1 MAFASTQMALK
12 AHYEEAARTLFN
24 KSLGA
29 LNPYE
34 LNNVIA
40 KVVKEYVIPEK
51 WSRARNLYSRKR
63 ITIYFSAEFL
73 NGRVVL
79 DLLNNAGLLKTTAKI
94 FKREGID
101 IKCLETIEDPALG
114 NGGLGRLAACFI
126 ESAATLGLPLFG
138 VGLYY
143 KYGLFKQKF
152 DANGYQQ
159 AEPDIWDANMEP
171 WFEPHYEDAQIISFA
186 DTQVRAVPYELT
198 VLGYNGNE
206 EQFKAPVF
214 PLRVWKAE
222 PIEGVTNPSA
232 AAISDWLY
240 PNDESEDGKILR
252 LRQEYFFVS
261 AEMQTL
267 IKRHLAIH
275 GTLDNFEEYYFFQ
288 MNDTHPVMGCLEF
301 IRLFENHGYTFE
313 QAFEKACKCFAY
325 TNHTIMPEALEKWNR
340 VMFKNLLP
348 DIHQVINDINKRLI
362 DELSAKDEFSKI
374 KYENGQ
380 YVSEADW
387 DKINPFE
394 MFQDGNIHMSR
405 IACYVGSKING
416 VAQVHTD
423 IIMKNLLANW
433 CELYPDKFINITNGV
448 TPRRWVS
455 LSNPDLADFLDKYA
469 GDGWITDMSLLTNL
483 EQYKNDHAVLSE
495 FAAIKMQA
503 KKNLADEIYQ
513 REGVRIDPNSIF
525 DIQVKRIHEYKRQ
538 LMNALRILRIY
549 QLIKQG
555 RLPNFYKTTF
565 IIGGKAAMS
574 YKKAIQT
581 IALIKD
587 IQNLVNNDPDVK
599 DKMQVVF
606 LTNFNVSYAEKIYAA
621 ANFSEQISTAG
632 TEASGTGNMKFMMN
646 GCPTIGTWDGANIEI
661 IKASGRKNNYE
672 FGARV
677 EQLRA
682 IDKQYKHDQ
691 GRFVKPEMYEVA
703 RLLKDKTLIPNAYWE
718 LYSTITLEDQYFVM
732 LDLEAY
738 IDITL
743 RANSDYAEEQRTGD
757 LSRHTRKEFKNT
769 TFSGRFSSDRTVKEY
784 AEQIWHIEPIC
795 WDDLTE

>member
-12 AHYEEAARTLFN
+12 AHYEDAARTLFN
-24 KSLGA
+24 KSIGMLD
-29 LNPYE
+29 PYE
-34 LNNVIA
+34 LNGVIA
-40 KVVKEYVIPEK
+40 KVVKEHVIPK
-51 WSRARNLYSRKR
+51 SWNQSRNLYSHKR
-63 ITIYFSAEFL
+63 IAIYFSAEFL
-73 NGRVVL
+73 IGRVVL
-79 DLLNNAGLLKTTAKI
+79 DLLNNAGLLKATEKI

-101 IKCLETIEDPALG
+101 IKCLERIEDPALG

-152 DANGYQQ
+152 DQNGYQQ

-171 WFEPHYEDAQIISFA
+171 WFEPHYEDAKIVNFA
-186 DTQVRAVPYELT
+186 DTKVRAVPYEMP
-198 VLGYNGNE
+198 VVGYNADE
-206 EQFKAPVF
+206 EHFNAPVF

-222 PIEGVTNPSA
+222 PIDGVTNASA

-240 PNDESEDGKILR
+240 PNDENEDGKILR

-261 AEMQTL
+261 AEMQT
-267 IKRHLAIH
+267 IFDRHLAIH
-275 GTLDNFEEYYFFQ
+275 GTLDNIEEYYFFQ
-288 MNDTHPVMGCLEF
+288 MNDTHPVMGSLEF
-301 IRLFENHGYTFE
+301 IRLLENHGYTFDE
-313 QAFEKACKCFAY
+313 AFEKAQKCFAY

-374 KYENGQ
+374 RYENGN
-380 YVSEADW
+380 YVSDADW

-423 IIMKNLLANW
+423 IIMKSVLANW
-433 CELYPDKFINITNGV
+433 YELYPEKFINITNGV
-448 TPRRWVS
+448 TPRRWLD
-455 LSNPDLADFLDKYA
+455 LSNPELSSFLDKYA
-469 GDGWITDMSLLTNL
+469 GEGWITDMSMLTAL
-483 EQYKNDHAVLSE
+483 EQYKNDHSVLTE
-495 FAAIKMQA
+495 FAEIKMKA
-503 KKNLADEIYQ
+503 KVNLAEEIYK

-549 QLIKQG
+549 QLLKQG
-555 RLPNFYKTTF
+555 KLPGFYKTTF

-587 IQNLVNNDPDVK
+587 IQNMVNNDPDVK

-646 GCPTIGTWDGANIEI
+646 GAPTIGTWDGANIEI

-677 EQLRA
+677 EHLRA
-682 IDKQYKHDQ
+682 IDKQYKHEQ
-691 GRFVKPEMYEVA
+691 GNFVKPEMYDVA
-703 RLLKDKTLIPNAYWE
+703 RLLKDNTLIPNAYWE
-718 LYSTITLEDQYFVM
+718 LYNTITLEDQYFVM

-738 IDITL
+738 IDVTL
-743 RANSDYAEEQRTGD
+743 RANAEYAEEQHTGN
-757 LSRHTRKEFKNT
+757 LSRHTRKAMKNT
-769 TFSGRFSSDRTVKEY
+769 TFSGVFSSDRTVKQY
-784 AEQIWHIEPIC
+784 AEHIWHIEPV
-795 WDDLTE
+795 TMEE

>member
-1 MAFASTQMALK
+1 MAFARTQMALK
-12 AHYEEAARTLFN
+12 AHYEDAARNLFN
-24 KSLGA
+24 KSIGMLD
-29 LNPYE
+29 PYE
-34 LNNVIA
+34 LNCVIA
-40 KVVKEYVIPEK
+40 KVVKENVISEN
-51 WSRARNLYSRKR
+51 WNHAHNLYSRKR
-63 ITIYFSAEFL
+63 IAIYFSAEFL
-73 NGRVVL
+73 IGRTVL
-79 DLLNNAGLLKTTAKI
+79 DVLNNAGLLDMTNKI
-94 FKREGID
+94 FEEEGID
-101 IKCLETIEDPALG
+101 IKCLEQVEDPALG

-152 DANGYQQ
+152 DHNGYQQ
-159 AEPDIWDANMEP
+159 AEPDIWDVNMEP
-171 WFEPHYEDAQIISFA
+171 WFEPHYEDAKIISFA
-186 DTQVRAVPYELT
+186 DTQVRAVPYEMP
-198 VLGYNGNE
+198 VVGYNSDE
-206 EQFKAPVF
+206 EHFNAPVF

-222 PIEGVTNPSA
+222 PIEGITNPSA

-240 PNDESEDGKILR
+240 PNDETEDGKILR

-261 AEMQTL
+261 AEMQA
-267 IKRHLAIH
+267 IFDRHLATY
-275 GTLDNFEEYYFFQ
+275 GTLDNIEEYYFFQ

-301 IRLFENHGYTFE
+301 IRLLENHGYTFDK
-313 QAFEKACKCFAY
+313 AFEKAQKCFAY

-374 KYENGQ
+374 RYENGK
-380 YVSEADW
+380 YVSDADW

-405 IACYVGSKING
+405 IACYIGCKING
-416 VAQVHTD
+416 VAKVHTD
-423 IIMKNLLANW
+423 IIMKSVLANW
-433 CELYPDKFINITNGV
+433 YELYPEKFINITNGV
-448 TPRRWVS
+448 TPRRWLD
-455 LSNPDLADFLDKYA
+455 LSNPDLSAFLDKYA
-469 GDGWITDMSLLTNL
+469 GDGWITDMSMLTAL
-483 EQYKNDHAVLSE
+483 EQHKNDHAVLTE
-495 FAAIKMQA
+495 FAEIKMKA
-503 KKNLADEIYQ
+503 KVKLAEEIYK

-549 QLIKQG
+549 QLLKQG
-555 RLPNFYKTTF
+555 KLPSFYKTTF
-565 IIGGKAAMS
+565 IIGGKAAIP

-606 LTNFNVSYAEKIYAA
+606 LTNFNVSYAEKVYAA

-646 GCPTIGTWDGANIEI
+646 GAPTIGTWDGANIEI

-677 EQLRA
+677 EHLRA

-691 GRFVKPEMYEVA
+691 AHFVKPEMYEVA

-738 IDITL
+738 IDVTL
-743 RANSDYAEEQRTGD
+743 RANAEYAEEQHTGN
-757 LSRHTRKEFKNT
+757 LSRHTRKAMKNT
-769 TFSGRFSSDRTVKEY
+769 TFSGVFSSDRTVKQY
-784 AEQIWHIEPIC
+784 AEQIWHIEPV
-795 WDDLTE
+795 TMEE

>member
-12 AHYEEAARTLFN
+12 AHYEDAARTLFN
-24 KSLGA
+24 KSIGM

-34 LNNVIA
+34 LNSVIA
-40 KVVKEYVIPEK
+40 KVVKEHVIPK
-51 WSRARNLYSRKR
+51 SWNQSHNLYSRKR
-63 ITIYFSAEFL
+63 IAIYFSAEFL
-73 NGRVVL
+73 IGRVGL
-79 DLLNNAGLLKTTAKI
+79 DLLNNAGLLRATEKI

-101 IKCLETIEDPALG
+101 IKCLERIEDPALG

-152 DANGYQQ
+152 DQNGYQQ

-171 WFEPHYEDAQIISFA
+171 WFEPHYEDAKIVSFA
-186 DTQVRAVPYELT
+186 DTKVRAVPYEMP
-198 VLGYNGNE
+198 VVGYNADE
-206 EQFKAPVF
+206 EHFNAPVF

-222 PIEGVTNPSA
+222 PIDGVTNASA

-240 PNDESEDGKILR
+240 PNDENEDGKILR

-261 AEMQTL
+261 AEMQA
-267 IKRHLAIH
+267 IFDRHLAIH
-275 GTLDNFEEYYFFQ
+275 GTLDNIEEYYFFQ
-288 MNDTHPVMGCLEF
+288 MNDTHPVMGSLEF
-301 IRLFENHGYTFE
+301 IRLLENHGYTFE
-313 QAFEKACKCFAY
+313 EAFQKAHKCFAY

-374 KYENGQ
+374 RYENGK
-380 YVSEADW
+380 YVSDADW

-423 IIMKNLLANW
+423 IIMKSLLANW
-433 CELYPDKFINITNGV
+433 YELYPEKFINITNGV
-448 TPRRWVS
+448 TPRRWLD
-455 LSNPDLADFLDKYA
+455 LSNPELSSFLDKYA
-469 GDGWITDMSLLTNL
+469 GEGWITDMSMLTAL
-483 EQYKNDHAVLSE
+483 EQYKNDHAVLTE
-495 FAAIKMQA
+495 FAEIKMKA
-503 KKNLADEIYQ
+503 KVNLAEEIYK

-549 QLIKQG
+549 QLLKQG
-555 RLPNFYKTTF
+555 KLPGFYKTTF

-587 IQNLVNNDPDVK
+587 IQNLVNNDPDVR

-646 GCPTIGTWDGANIEI
+646 GAPTIGTWDGANIEI

-677 EQLRA
+677 EHLRA
-682 IDKQYKHDQ
+682 IDKQYKHEQ
-691 GRFVKPEMYEVA
+691 GNFVKPEMYDVA

-738 IDITL
+738 IDVTL
-743 RANSDYAEEQRTGD
+743 RANAESAEEQHTGN
-757 LSRHTRKEFKNT
+757 LSRHTRKAMKNT
-769 TFSGRFSSDRTVKEY
+769 TFSGVFSSDRTVKQY
-784 AEQIWHIEPIC
+784 AEHIWHIEPV
-795 WDDLTE
+795 TMEE

>member
-12 AHYEEAARTLFN
+12 AHYEDAARTLFN
-24 KSLGA
+24 KSIGM

-34 LNNVIA
+34 LNSVIA
-40 KVVKEYVIPEK
+40 KVVKEHVIPK
-51 WSRARNLYSRKR
+51 SWNQSHNLYSRKR
-63 ITIYFSAEFL
+63 IAIYFSAEFL
-73 NGRVVL
+73 IGRVVL
-79 DLLNNAGLLKTTAKI
+79 DLLNNAGLLRATEKI

-101 IKCLETIEDPALG
+101 IKCLERIEDPALG

-152 DANGYQQ
+152 DQNGYQQ

-171 WFEPHYEDAQIISFA
+171 WFEPHYEDAKIVSFA
-186 DTQVRAVPYELT
+186 DTKVRAVPYEMP
-198 VLGYNGNE
+198 VVGYNADE
-206 EQFKAPVF
+206 EHFNAPVF

-222 PIEGVTNPSA
+222 PIDGVTNASA

-240 PNDESEDGKILR
+240 PNDENEDGKILR

-261 AEMQTL
+261 AEMQA
-267 IKRHLAIH
+267 IFDRHLAIH
-275 GTLDNFEEYYFFQ
+275 GTLDNIEEYYFFQ
-288 MNDTHPVMGCLEF
+288 MNDTHPVMGSLEF
-301 IRLFENHGYTFE
+301 IRLLENHGYTFE
-313 QAFEKACKCFAY
+313 EAFQKAQKCFAY

-374 KYENGQ
+374 RYENGK
-380 YVSEADW
+380 YVSDADW

-423 IIMKNLLANW
+423 IIMKSLLANW
-433 CELYPDKFINITNGV
+433 YELYPEKFINITNGV
-448 TPRRWVS
+448 TPRRWLD
-455 LSNPDLADFLDKYA
+455 LSNPELSSFLDKYA
-469 GDGWITDMSLLTNL
+469 GEGWITDMSMLTAL
-483 EQYKNDHAVLSE
+483 EQYKNDHAVLTE
-495 FAAIKMQA
+495 FAEIKMKA
-503 KKNLADEIYQ
+503 KVNLAEEIYK

-549 QLIKQG
+549 QLLKQG
-555 RLPNFYKTTF
+555 KLPGFYKTTF

-587 IQNLVNNDPDVK
+587 IQNLVNNDPDVR

-646 GCPTIGTWDGANIEI
+646 GAPTIGTWDGANIEI

-677 EQLRA
+677 EHLRA
-682 IDKQYKHDQ
+682 IDNQYKHEQ
-691 GRFVKPEMYEVA
+691 GNFVKPEMYDVA

-738 IDITL
+738 IDVTL
-743 RANSDYAEEQRTGD
+743 RANAEYAEEQHTGN
-757 LSRHTRKEFKNT
+757 LSRHTRKAMKNT
-769 TFSGRFSSDRTVKEY
+769 TFSGVFSSDRTVKQY
-784 AEQIWHIEPIC
+784 AEHIWHIEPV
-795 WDDLTE
+795 TMEE

>member
-12 AHYEEAARTLFN
+12 SHYEEAARTLFN
-24 KSLGA
+24 KSIGMLD
-29 LNPYE
+29 PYE
-34 LNNVIA
+34 LNCVIA
-40 KVVKEYVIPEK
+40 KVVKEHVIPES
-51 WSRARNLYSRKR
+51 WNQSHNLYSRKR
-63 ITIYFSAEFL
+63 IAIYFSAEFL
-73 NGRVVL
+73 IGRVVL
-79 DLLNNAGLLKTTAKI
+79 DFLNNAGLLRATEKI

-101 IKCLETIEDPALG
+101 IKCLERIEDPALG

-152 DANGYQQ
+152 DHNGYQQ
-159 AEPDIWDANMEP
+159 AEPDIWDVNMEP
-171 WFEPHYEDAQIISFA
+171 WFEPRYEEAKIVSFA
-186 DTQVRAVPYELT
+186 DTQVRAVPYEMP
-198 VLGYNGNE
+198 VVGYNSDE
-206 EQFKAPVF
+206 EHFNAPVF

-222 PIEGVTNPSA
+222 PIEGITNPSA

-240 PNDESEDGKILR
+240 PNDETEDGKILR

-261 AEMQTL
+261 AEMQA
-267 IKRHLAIH
+267 IFDRHLATY
-275 GTLDNFEEYYFFQ
+275 GTLDNIEEYYFFQ

-301 IRLFENHGYTFE
+301 IRLLENHGYTFDK
-313 QAFEKACKCFAY
+313 AFEKAQKCFAY

-374 KYENGQ
+374 RYENGK
-380 YVSEADW
+380 YVSDADW

-405 IACYVGSKING
+405 IACYIGCKING
-416 VAQVHTD
+416 VAKVHTD
-423 IIMKNLLANW
+423 IIMKSVLANW
-433 CELYPDKFINITNGV
+433 YELYPEKFINITNGV
-448 TPRRWVS
+448 TPRRWLD
-455 LSNPDLADFLDKYA
+455 LSNPDLSAFLDKYA
-469 GDGWITDMSLLTNL
+469 GDGWITDMSMLTAL
-483 EQYKNDHAVLSE
+483 EQYKNDHAVLTE
-495 FAAIKMQA
+495 FAEIKMKA
-503 KKNLADEIYQ
+503 KVKLAEEIYK

-549 QLIKQG
+549 QLLKQG
-555 RLPNFYKTTF
+555 KLPSFYKTTF
-565 IIGGKAAMS
+565 IIGGKAAIP

-581 IALIKD
+581 IALIKE

-606 LTNFNVSYAEKIYAA
+606 LTNFNVSYAEKVYAA

-646 GCPTIGTWDGANIEI
+646 GAPTIGTWDGANIEI

-677 EQLRA
+677 EHLRA

-691 GRFVKPEMYEVA
+691 AHFVKPEMYEVA

-738 IDITL
+738 IDVTL
-743 RANSDYAEEQRTGD
+743 RANAEYAEEQHTGN
-757 LSRHTRKEFKNT
+757 LSRHTRKAMKNT
-769 TFSGRFSSDRTVKEY
+769 TFSGVFSSDRTVKQY
-784 AEQIWHIEPIC
+784 AEQIWHIEPV
-795 WDDLTE
+795 TMEE

>member
-1 MAFASTQMALK
+1 MPFTSTQMALK
-12 AHYEEAARTLFN
+12 AHYEDAARTLFN
-24 KSLGA
+24 KNLGS

-40 KVVKEYVIPEK
+40 KVVKEHVIPK
-51 WSRARNLYSRKR
+51 NWNRSRNLYSRKR
-63 ITIYFSAEFL
+63 ITVYFSAEFL

-79 DLLNNAGLLKTTAKI
+79 DHLNNAGLLKATEKI
-94 FKREGID
+94 FKRENID

-126 ESAATLGLPLFG
+126 ESAATQGLPLFG

-171 WFEPHYEDAQIISFA
+171 WFEPHYEDEQIITFA
-186 DTQVRAVPYELT
+186 DTRVRAVPYEMP
-198 VLGYNGNE
+198 VLGYNADEGEYN
-206 EQFKAPVF
+206 APVF
-214 PLRVWKAE
+214 PFRVWKAE
-222 PIEGVTNPSA
+222 PIEGVTNASA

-240 PNDESEDGKILR
+240 PNDENEDGKILR

-267 IKRHLAIH
+267 INRHLKIH

-301 IRLFENHGYTFE
+301 IRLFENHGYTFNE
-313 QAFEKACKCFAY
+313 AFEKACKCFAY

-374 KYENGQ
+374 KYENGS

-387 DKINPFE
+387 DKINPYE
-394 MFQDGNIHMSR
+394 MFQDGSIHMSR

-416 VAQVHTD
+416 VAKVHTD
-423 IIMKNLLANW
+423 IIMKTLLANW
-433 CELYPDKFINITNGV
+433 CELYPEKFINITNGV

-455 LSNPDLADFLDKYA
+455 LSNPDLAEFLDKYA
-469 GDGWITDMSLLTNL
+469 GNGWITNMSMLSRL
-483 EQYKNDHAVLSE
+483 EQYKNDHAVLTE
-495 FAAIKMQA
+495 FAGIKMNA
-503 KKNLADEIYQ
+503 KVKLAEEIYQ
-513 REGVRIDPNSIF
+513 REGIRIDPNSIF

-549 QLIKQG
+549 QLLKQG
-555 RLPNFYKTTF
+555 KLPDFYKTTF
-565 IIGGKAAMS
+565 IIAGKAAMS

-587 IQNLVNNDPDVK
+587 IQNLVNNDPDVR

-646 GCPTIGTWDGANIEI
+646 GAPTIGTWDGANIEI
-661 IKASGRKNNYE
+661 ILASGRKNNYE

-677 EQLRA
+677 EQLKA
-682 IDKQYKHDQ
+682 IEKQYQHEQ
-691 GRFVKPEMYEVA
+691 GRFVKSYMYDVA
-703 RLLKDKTLIPNAYWE
+703 RLLKDKTLLPNAYWE
-718 LYSTITLEDQYFVM
+718 LYSTITLEDKYYVM

-738 IDITL
+738 IETTL
-743 RANSDYAEEQRTGD
+743 RANADYAAEQRTGD
-757 LSRHTRKEFKNT
+757 LSHHTRKAMKNT
-769 TFSGRFSSDRTVKEY
+769 AASGVFSSDRTVQEY
-784 AEQIWHIEPIC
+784 AKHIWHIEPIC
-795 WDDLTE
+795 WEDLTE

>member
-1 MAFASTQMALK
+1 MAFARTQMALK
-12 AHYEEAARTLFN
+12 AHYEDAARNLFN
-24 KSLGA
+24 KSIGMLD
-29 LNPYE
+29 PYE
-34 LNNVIA
+34 LNCVIA
-40 KVVKEYVIPEK
+40 KVVKENVISEN
-51 WSRARNLYSRKR
+51 WNHAHNLYSRKR
-63 ITIYFSAEFL
+63 IAIYFSAEFL
-73 NGRVVL
+73 IGRTVL
-79 DLLNNAGLLKTTAKI
+79 DVLNNAGLLDMTNKI
-94 FKREGID
+94 FEEEGID
-101 IKCLETIEDPALG
+101 IKCLEQVEDPALG

-152 DANGYQQ
+152 DHNGYQQ
-159 AEPDIWDANMEP
+159 AEPDIWDVNMEP
-171 WFEPHYEDAQIISFA
+171 WFEPHYEDAKIISFA
-186 DTQVRAVPYELT
+186 DTQVRAVPYEMP
-198 VLGYNGNE
+198 VVGYNSDE
-206 EQFKAPVF
+206 EHFNAPVF

-222 PIEGVTNPSA
+222 PIEGITNPSA

-240 PNDESEDGKILR
+240 PNDETEDGKILR

-261 AEMQTL
+261 AEMQA
-267 IKRHLAIH
+267 IFDRHLATY
-275 GTLDNFEEYYFFQ
+275 GTLDNIEEYYFFQ

-301 IRLFENHGYTFE
+301 IRLLENHGYTFDK
-313 QAFEKACKCFAY
+313 AFEKAQKCFAY

-374 KYENGQ
+374 RYENGK
-380 YVSEADW
+380 YVSDADW

-405 IACYVGSKING
+405 IACYIGCKING
-416 VAQVHTD
+416 VAKVHTD
-423 IIMKNLLANW
+423 IIMKSVLANW
-433 CELYPDKFINITNGV
+433 YELYPEKFINITNGV
-448 TPRRWVS
+448 TPRRWLD
-455 LSNPDLADFLDKYA
+455 LSNPDLSAFLDKYA
-469 GDGWITDMSLLTNL
+469 GDGWITDMSMLTAL
-483 EQYKNDHAVLSE
+483 EQYKNDHAVLTE
-495 FAAIKMQA
+495 FAEIKMKA
-503 KKNLADEIYQ
+503 KVKLAEEIYK

-549 QLIKQG
+549 QLLKQG
-555 RLPNFYKTTF
+555 KLPGFYKTTF

-606 LTNFNVSYAEKIYAA
+606 LTNFNVSYAEKVYAA

-646 GCPTIGTWDGANIEI
+646 GAPTIGTWDGANIEI

-677 EQLRA
+677 EHLRA

-691 GRFVKPEMYEVA
+691 AHFVKPEMYEVA

-738 IDITL
+738 IDVTL
-743 RANSDYAEEQRTGD
+743 RANAEYAEEQHTGN
-757 LSRHTRKEFKNT
+757 LSRHTRKAMKNT
-769 TFSGRFSSDRTVKEY
+769 TFSGVFSSDRTVKQY
-784 AEQIWHIEPIC
+784 AEQIWHIEPVT
-795 WDDLTE
+795 LKE

>member
-12 AHYEEAARTLFN
+12 AHYENAARTLFN
-24 KSLGA
+24 KSIGS
-29 LNPYE
+29 LNPVE
-34 LNNVIA
+34 LNCVIA
-40 KVVKEYVIPEK
+40 KVVKENVILKNWEK
-51 WSRARNLYSRKR
+51 SRNLYSRKR
-63 ITIYFSAEFL
+63 ITIYFSAEYL
-73 NGRVVL
+73 IGRVVL
-79 DLLNNAGLLKTTAKI
+79 DVLNNAGLLDVTEEI
-94 FKREGID
+94 FKEEGID
-101 IKCLETIEDPALG
+101 IKCLERIEDPALG

-126 ESAATLGLPLFG
+126 ESAATLSLPLYG

-152 DANGYQQ
+152 DQNGYQQ
-159 AEPDIWDANMEP
+159 AEPDIWDADMEP
-171 WFEPHYEDAQIISFA
+171 WFEPHYEDAKIISFA
-186 DTQVRAVPYELT
+186 DTKVRAVPYEMP
-198 VLGYNGNE
+198 VVGYNTDE
-206 EQFKAPVF
+206 ENFNAPVF

-222 PIEGVTNPSA
+222 PIEGETNASA

-240 PNDESEDGKILR
+240 PNDENEDGKILR

-261 AEMQTL
+261 AEMQA
-267 IKRHLAIH
+267 IFDRHLSIH
-275 GTLDNFEEYYFFQ
+275 GTLDNIEEYYFFQ

-301 IRLFENHGYTFE
+301 IRLLENHGYTFDE
-313 QAFEKACKCFAY
+313 AFEKACKSFAY

-416 VAQVHTD
+416 VAKVHTD

-433 CELYPDKFINITNGV
+433 YELYPDKFINITNGV

-455 LSNPDLADFLDKYA
+455 LSNPDLAEFLDKYA
-469 GDGWITDMSLLTNL
+469 GKGWITDMSLLTHL
-483 EQYKNDHAVLSE
+483 EQYKNDHAVLTE
-495 FAAIKMQA
+495 FAEIKMKA
-503 KKNLADEIYQ
+503 KVRLADEIYK
-513 REGVRIDPNSIF
+513 REGIRIDPNSIF

-549 QLIKQG
+549 QLLKQG

-587 IQNLVNNDPDVK
+587 IQNLVNNDPDVN

-646 GCPTIGTWDGANIEI
+646 GAPTIGTWDGANIEI
-661 IKASGRKNNYE
+661 IKAAGRKNNYE

-682 IDKQYKHDQ
+682 IDKQYRHDP
-691 GRFVKPEMYEVA
+691 GHFVKSEMFEVA
-703 RLLKDKTLIPNAYWE
+703 RLLKDKTILPNAYWE

-738 IDITL
+738 IDVTL
-743 RANSDYAEEQRTGD
+743 RANADYAEEQRTGNRA
-757 LSRHTRKEFKNT
+757 RHTRKEMKNT
-769 TFSGRFSSDRTVKEY
+769 TFSGVFSSDRTVKQY
-784 AEQIWHIEPIC
+784 AVNIWHIEPVSF
-795 WDDLTE
+795 EE

>member
-1 MAFASTQMALK
+1 MAFARTQMALK
-12 AHYEEAARTLFN
+12 AHYEDAARNLFN
-24 KSLGA
+24 KSIGMLD
-29 LNPYE
+29 PYE
-34 LNNVIA
+34 LNCVIA
-40 KVVKEYVIPEK
+40 KVVKENVISK
-51 WSRARNLYSRKR
+51 NWNHAHNLYSRKR
-63 ITIYFSAEFL
+63 IAIYFSAEFL
-73 NGRVVL
+73 IGRTVL
-79 DLLNNAGLLKTTAKI
+79 DVLNNAGLLDMTDTI
-94 FKREGID
+94 FNEEGID
-101 IKCLETIEDPALG
+101 IKCLEQVEDPALG

-152 DANGYQQ
+152 DHNGYQQ
-159 AEPDIWDANMEP
+159 AEPDIWDVNMEP
-171 WFEPHYEDAQIISFA
+171 WFEPHYEDAKIISFA
-186 DTQVRAVPYELT
+186 DTQVRAVPYEMP
-198 VLGYNGNE
+198 VVGYNSDE
-206 EQFKAPVF
+206 EHFNAPVF
-214 PLRVWKAE
+214 PLRAWKAE

-240 PNDESEDGKILR
+240 PNDETEDGKILR

-261 AEMQTL
+261 AEMQA
-267 IKRHLAIH
+267 IFDRHLATH
-275 GTLDNFEEYYFFQ
+275 GTLDNIEEYYFFQ

-301 IRLFENHGYTFE
+301 IRLLENHGYTFE
-313 QAFEKACKCFAY
+313 KAFEKAQKCFAY

-374 KYENGQ
+374 RYENGK
-380 YVSEADW
+380 YVSDADW

-405 IACYVGSKING
+405 IACYIGCKING

-423 IIMKNLLANW
+423 IIMKSVLANW
-433 CELYPDKFINITNGV
+433 YELYPEKFINITNGV
-448 TPRRWVS
+448 TPRRWLD
-455 LSNPDLADFLDKYA
+455 LSNPDLSAFLDKYA
-469 GDGWITDMSLLTNL
+469 GDGWITDMSMLTAL
-483 EQYKNDHAVLSE
+483 EQHKNDHAVLTE
-495 FAAIKMQA
+495 FAEIKMKA
-503 KKNLADEIYQ
+503 KVKLAEEIYK

-549 QLIKQG
+549 QLLKQG
-555 RLPNFYKTTF
+555 KLPSFYKTTF
-565 IIGGKAAMS
+565 IIGGKAAIP

-581 IALIKD
+581 IALIKE

-606 LTNFNVSYAEKIYAA
+606 LTNFNVSYAEKVYAA

-646 GCPTIGTWDGANIEI
+646 GAPTIGTWDGANIEI

-677 EQLRA
+677 EHLRA

-691 GRFVKPEMYEVA
+691 AHFVKPEMYDVA
-703 RLLKDKTLIPNAYWE
+703 RLLKDKSLIPNAYWE

-738 IDITL
+738 IDVTL
-743 RANSDYAEEQRTGD
+743 RANAEYAEEQQTGN
-757 LSRHTRKEFKNT
+757 LSRHTRKAMKNT
-769 TFSGRFSSDRTVKEY
+769 TFSGVFSSDRTVKQY
-784 AEQIWHIEPIC
+784 AEQIWHIEPV
-795 WDDLTE
+795 TMEE